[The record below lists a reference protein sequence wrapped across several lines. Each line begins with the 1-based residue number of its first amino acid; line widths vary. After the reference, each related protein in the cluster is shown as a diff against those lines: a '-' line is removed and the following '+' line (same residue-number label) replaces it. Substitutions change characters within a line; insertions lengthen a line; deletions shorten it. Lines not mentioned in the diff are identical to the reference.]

1 MERQKNTIC
10 PSVGDNETFVILI
23 RVAQQDRKIRDQL
36 IGILQQPAFHRKSL
50 LNSFIDALT
59 IKGAPPDFISAIA
72 CLRDDEV
79 AEKALEIIKGR
90 TIPAAYFRGIP

>member
-1 MERQKNTIC
+1 MKRQKGATC
-10 PSVGDNETFVILI
+10 PTVGDNEIFVSLI

-36 IGILQQPAFHRKSL
+36 IGILQQPPFHRRSL
-50 LNSFIDALT
+50 LNSFLEALT

-79 AEKALEIIKGR
+79 AEKALEIIKGK
-90 TIPAAYFRGIP
+90 